1 MIAKRGAASS
11 RLFAMTFTIESFVSW
26 VLKGP
31 KLHCEKNVFY
41 HITDVSDMI
50 IQPSLCAHSVLTI
63 STGSFLVSGWEA
75 NDVTDRHLKSQ
86 LVTKYCPGICNEVLR
101 VGVKIQILKS
111 VQKLLQLLK
120 IPKQRQSDNW
130 CQCRTG
136 NSPKK
141 VHLKKAGH
149 LFRKNRES

>member
-1 MIAKRGAASS
+1 
-11 RLFAMTFTIESFVSW
+11 
-26 VLKGP
+26 
-31 KLHCEKNVFY
+31 
-41 HITDVSDMI
+41 MI

-86 LVTKYCPGICNEVLR
+86 LITKYCPGICNESR
-101 VGVKIQILKS
+101 FEEILKS
-111 VQKLLQLLK
+111 VLKLLQLLK

-136 NSPKK
+136 NSPKR
-141 VHLKKAGH
+141 VHLKEAGD